1 MVSPSFRDNR
11 NASLDLDRLESLAIG
26 REPYNTEP
34 AAVLILQGR

>member
-11 NASLDLDRLESLAIG
+11 NASLDRLESLAIG